1 MPKSNRKLS
10 PQVPGVVPG
19 PVAQID
25 PASVPASFLAEIE
38 AMDNEGLIALSG
50 AEMDGENRAEF
61 IAAID
66 AEIQKRIRA
75 QPKSEQVLEPEAQ
88 PEPAPKPKPQPA
100 EPAPRL
106 GLPSAASINPA
117 TITTPVLCIE
127 GWVVPTVSTPPP
139 IR

>member
-1 MPKSNRKLS
+1 MPKSDRKLK

-19 PVAQID
+19 PVPTID

-38 AMDNEGLIALSG
+38 AMSNEGLIALSG
-50 AEMDGENRAEF
+50 AETDGENRAEF

-66 AEIQKRIRA
+66 AELRKRIKA
-75 QPKSEQVLEPEAQ
+75 LEPGEPILSPE

-100 EPAPRL
+100 PPAQRL
-106 GLPSAASINPA
+106 GLPSAASIDPA
-117 TITTPVLCIE
+117 TITTAVLCIE
-127 GWVVPTVSTPPP
+127 GWVVPIVSTPPP